1 MATYQVDPRSYD
13 IDWENTLRKASF
25 LRSAFSEIQDV
36 SPLLVNVT
44 KVCPLDLR
52 DAKNNEEIEKLL
64 ICKHHL
70 GGYSELRQI
79 YNTEA
84 YAGKDPRVVH
94 LGVDYTSHAGHP
106 VHAPLDG
113 SIHSFQDNAIPG
125 DYGPTIILEHEIDG
139 VNFYTL
145 YGHLSR
151 DSLKFLEVGQQIS
164 RGEPIAKLGKME
176 ENGGWFPHLHFQVMT
191 DIMSFRG
198 DFPAVVPT
206 RTLEEWKEILLNPM
220 PLVFVYGRSGVTPA
234 SFSQKDEL

>member
-1 MATYQVDPRSYD
+1 MAKDSSKSMADHVKFQ
-13 IDWENTLRKASF
+13 
-25 LRSAFSEIQDV
+25 
-36 SPLLVNVT
+36 
-44 KVCPLDLR
+44 
-52 DAKNNEEIEKLL
+52 
-64 ICKHHL
+64 
-70 GGYSELRQI
+70 SELNEPPVLEEFSQLPASGQWWSCKRPI
-79 YNTEA
+79 RFAPVVSRRKGRSRPERGTPEA
-84 YAGKDPRVVH
+84 WKP
-94 LGVDYTSHAGHP
+94 TSTP
-106 VHAPLDG
+106 EEENSLHAPLDG

-234 SFSQKDEL
+234 SFSQKDELWKLKKDYLRWRVRKTITKK